1 MQTAVH
7 THLQCNL
14 EHIFDESIFAVAI
27 FRYRDLDSDVYS
39 LQSTFVLVATKYN

>member
-27 FRYRDLDSDVYS
+27 FRDLDSDVYS